1 MAFRKGCW
9 VELCYQQETL
19 TRMHTRLAQSTLKAS
34 PWQQLHWQPWTVFTC
49 QSMCSPPTHRITG
62 CLRQNVNIFSEFLS
76 SESCTMCSSQG
87 ASHLQAILWLP
98 KHNACRTA
106 LSENT
111 FLRNLNVTW
120 AMTKWAPSTKECFF
134 TAYVLG
140 GFQSVS
146 KTVCYVTI
154 MAQVLATA
162 CSEM

>member
-1 MAFRKGCW
+1 
-9 VELCYQQETL
+9 
-19 TRMHTRLAQSTLKAS
+19 MHTRLAESTLKAS
-34 PWQQLHWQPWTVFTC
+34 AWQQLHWQPWTVLTC

-62 CLRQNVNIFSEFLS
+62 CLRQNVNIFFEFLS

-87 ASHLQAILWLP
+87 ASHLPASILWLP
-98 KHNACRTA
+98 KHNACRMA

-111 FLRNLNVTW
+111 FLRNQNVTW

-140 GFQSVS
+140 GFQPVL
-146 KTVCYVTI
+146 KTACYATI

-162 CSEM
+162 YSEM